1 MKTPDI
7 QMVVKMG
14 LAAYRHKYHRKPVIK
29 NYNGARNVPLTEED
43 FLRFAGEYYL
53 DRLTSSFLGR
63 LRQREESDA
72 DGSITADE
80 VGLPPDV

>member
-29 NYNGARNVPLTEED
+29 SYHGAKNLPLTEKD

-53 DRLTSSFLGR
+53 DLLTSSFI
-63 LRQREESDA
+63 RQGEEMSA
-72 DGSITADE
+72 DGSTAADE